1 MNENR
6 VSGTLSP
13 EDQQAV
19 LAAIETIKQK
29 LPFLVDLSPEDRHSL
44 PRMGKKS
51 RGFVE
56 QASDLA
62 TRNPGILPRAFDL
75 EEYQRDVALIRA
87 MSPITIALDQL
98 NEFADDTM
106 VALGS
111 DAYLASLMVY
121 RCAKQAG
128 IGDALDAQL
137 DELAKRF
144 ARKSAALA
152 EETATAGVAK

>member
-6 VSGTLSP
+6 VSGTMTP

-29 LPFLVDLSPEDRHSL
+29 LPFLIDLSPEERRSL

-56 QASDLA
+56 QASDFA
-62 TRNPGILPRAFDL
+62 ARNSGILPRAFDL
-75 EEYQRDVALIRA
+75 DEYQRDVALIRA
-87 MSPITIALDQL
+87 MSPIVIALNQL

-128 IGDALDAQL
+128 LGDALDAQL
-137 DELAKRF
+137 DELGKRF
-144 ARKSAALA
+144 ARKSAPFV
-152 EETATAGVAK
+152 EEPAAAVAK